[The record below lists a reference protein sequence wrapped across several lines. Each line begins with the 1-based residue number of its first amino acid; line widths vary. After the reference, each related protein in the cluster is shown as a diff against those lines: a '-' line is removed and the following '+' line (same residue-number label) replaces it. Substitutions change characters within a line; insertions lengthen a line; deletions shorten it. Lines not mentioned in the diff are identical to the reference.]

1 MAVTVRV
8 PTPLRRLTNGQ
19 GEISVDVEGSISI
32 KELIEKLE
40 SMFPG
45 FKERLVDENGEIRR
59 FVNLYVN
66 DEDIR
71 FLEGPN
77 TQLKDG
83 DTLSIVPAI
92 AGGTS
97 YFEYTLLN

>member
-1 MAVTVRV
+1 MAVIVRI

-19 GEISVDVEGSISI
+19 GEVEVEAKSVREA
-32 KELIEKLE
+32 IEKLE
-40 SMFPG
+40 EQFPG
-45 FKERLVDENGEIRR
+45 IKERLVDENGELRK

-71 FLEGPN
+71 FLKGLDTE
-77 TQLKDG
+77 LKDG

-92 AGGTS
+92 AGG
-97 YFEYTLLN
+97 